1 MTTSPN
7 ITAGS
12 VMNLA
17 ASLLNDTAR
26 SVYSY
31 TAQLPYL
38 NIALQDLRKLL
49 ELNNSP
55 VTNETSAIITIPSGI
70 TFLAF
75 GTVAPKLP
83 DDLIEIQQLWER
95 IAGVEPFLPMRKV
108 EFIPH
113 YLEDI
118 EINQFLVWA
127 WINNEIRF
135 LPANI
140 DIDVKIDYIHSLFT
154 NVTDENSILGVI
166 NSDSY
171 LQYRT
176 AALCAEYIGE
186 NPTRAMS
193 LNIQAKEA
201 FDILIGIDNKG
212 RQAIYTRRRPFRAA
226 WKNRGLY

>member
-1 MTTSPN
+1 MTSLSL
-7 ITAGS
+7 TAGQ
-12 VMNLA
+12 VMDLA
-17 ASLLNDTAR
+17 ASLLNDTAKQ
-26 SVYSY
+26 VYTY

-38 NIALQDLRKLL
+38 KMALQDLRKLL

-55 VTNETSAIITIPSGI
+55 VTNETSAVITIPSGN
-70 TFLAF
+70 TSLGF
-75 GTVAPKLP
+75 GIVAPKLP
-83 DDLIEIQQLWER
+83 DDLVEIQQLWER
-95 IAGVEPFLPMRKV
+95 ISGVEPFLPMRKV

-127 WINNEIRF
+127 WMDNEIRF
-135 LPANI
+135 LAANI
-140 DIDVKIDYIHSLFT
+140 DIDLKIDYIQSLFT
-154 NVTDENSILGVI
+154 NVTDENSFIMVI

-186 NPTRAMS
+186 NPTRALS

-201 FDILIGIDNKG
+201 FDVLIGIDNKG